1 MSSSHNAG
9 GSDSKKP
16 ACNAGDLGSILGQE
30 DPLEEEVAT
39 HSRILAWRIPCTEE
53 PGRGHKESDMTEEH
67 TY

>member
-1 MSSSHNAG
+1 MRLRF
-9 GSDSKKP
+9 DRW
-16 ACNAGDLGSILGQE
+16 E

-39 HSRILAWRIPCTEE
+39 HSRILAWKIPCTEE